1 MAEEK
6 FRLIFETQGL
16 DEIEKQIEESVIA
29 VEKLKERKK
38 ELRKELKEGKIS
50 TEQYATSIFE
60 VNNQIKDYQNK
71 IKSLTTT
78 QAALNVANKEG
89 ALSYNDLTKLYREAE
104 KELRRLEGTLKV
116 NEDGTIELNE
126 AYQEQLEKVRRLR
139 EAIIEFDQS
148 IKDGRTN
155 VGNYKDAVE
164 ELEEK
169 LDEIDSEIKGASAA
183 INGLKDS
190 FEASGEIID
199 KVNGLAT
206 ILSKQGLQTL
216 VRTLGAL
223 AKALLTNPIFLIA
236 AVLIGIYHAL
246 KNTSKGFEA
255 LSKVTQGFGK
265 IASAVFKVI
274 QPLID
279 GIAEALLVVAD
290 LLVDVAD
297 TINKALGN
305 EAVSTL
311 SELQSS
317 LEKVERQA
325 EALSNSFDRMASS
338 IDAAFELIN
347 KRVAGQVKS
356 IRELIDDTQKLSDN
370 LIKESEKTVVELTK
384 ARVKLLND
392 LQSTSGKRF
401 TEFEAALKAGA
412 VVSEQELSTY
422 QKILELDSQIK
433 QIDLDKYRLAEERLN
448 LEAESFGLQ
457 AEALDLLIQI
467 KQTAGEINLE
477 EGKGLD
483 VYKQLREQQI
493 QLVFLQEERA
503 ARTTEE
509 VENARL
515 RLRLA
520 QEQLNAEL
528 AQAKAAAEERKAE
541 QARIQKETEA
551 NNEILSARLK
561 IAESKSKEFFY
572 TLQIEKTEKSNRQQ
586 ALEYLKIVRE
596 EKEKQLLLEYQIA
609 LIQAEQI
616 ENEDERA
623 LAIKEAN
630 RALFEAQEALKK
642 ELSDRA
648 LSIAVDFD
656 IKQNQFDVSSV
667 QGNLF
672 RGLQDFYKAEQ
683 ERLDAFKEQQK
694 QQLQELLDN
703 GLISYQQFTESLQS
717 IEETYFERSQA
728 LQDEFKNNFTFWQQE
743 LVNIGQNTVGLLGE
757 FGANAFELVKAANE
771 DLINQYIQTG
781 KQLPA
786 ATKSTLKTFF
796 AIQKAAAIANIVISQ
811 SQALANELKNAST
824 LPPPANVAYYAA
836 AAARVVATMTSLL
849 STIKGTTFE
858 NALGA
863 AGGGGVGSVAVVSPK
878 TVLGRQIIE
887 TSGSATAQNEANV
900 AKNPDQLRTQQNF
913 VVDVKDIRQG
923 VKQKGNI
930 EDNRQL

>member
-6 FRLIFETQGL
+6 FKLIFETQGL
-16 DEIEKQIEESVIA
+16 DEIEKQIEESVVA
-29 VEKLKERKK
+29 VERLKQRKS
-38 ELRKELKEGKIS
+38 ELRKELKEGKIT
-50 TEQYATSIFE
+50 TEQYATSIFG
-60 VNNQIKDYQNK
+60 VNNEIKDYQNK

-78 QAALNVANKEG
+78 QAALNVANKDS
-89 ALSYNDLTKLYREAE
+89 ALSYNDLTKLYKEAE
-104 KELRRLEGTLKV
+104 KELRRLEGTLKI
-116 NEDGTIELNE
+116 NEDGTIELND
-126 AYQEQLEKVRRLR
+126 AYKEQLEKVKRLR

-155 VGNYKDAVE
+155 VGNYKDAVT

-169 LDEIDSEIKGASAA
+169 LDEIDDEIKGANAA

-236 AVLIGIYHAL
+236 AVLIGIYQAL

-255 LSKVTQGFGK
+255 ITRLTQGFGK
-265 IASAVFKVI
+265 IASAVFKLI

-279 GIAEALLVVAD
+279 AIAEGLLVVAD
-290 LLVDVAD
+290 FLVDIAD
-297 TINKALGN
+297 GIDKAFGN

-311 SELQSS
+311 SELESS
-317 LEKVERQA
+317 LEKIEKQA
-325 EALSNSFDRMASS
+325 EALVNSFDRVASS
-338 IDAAFELIN
+338 IDSAFELLN
-347 KRVAGQVKS
+347 KRVAGQVVS
-356 IRELIDDTQKLSDN
+356 IKELIDDTQKLSNN

-392 LQSTSGKRF
+392 LQSTSGKTF
-401 TEFEAALKAGA
+401 AEFEAALKAGA

-448 LEAESFGLQ
+448 LESESYGLQ

-477 EGKGLD
+477 EGKGID
-483 VYKQLREQQI
+483 IYKQLKEQQI
-493 QLVFLQEERA
+493 QLVFLQEERS
-503 ARTTEE
+503 ARTAEE
-509 VENARL
+509 AENARL
-515 RLRLA
+515 RLKLA

-528 AQAKAAAEERKAE
+528 AAVEISVKERKDE
-541 QARIQKETEA
+541 LARLEYEA
-551 NNEILSARLK
+551 KVNAEILDAKLK
-561 IAESKSKEFFY
+561 IAESKSKEFYY

-586 ALEYLKIVRE
+586 ALEYLKIVRD

-630 RALFEAQEALKK
+630 RNLFESKEALKK
-642 ELSDRA
+642 ELSDKA
-648 LSIAVDFD
+648 LAIAINFD
-656 IKQNQFDVSSV
+656 LKQNQFDVENVS
-667 QGNLF
+667 GNLF
-672 RGLQDFYKAEQ
+672 KGLQEFYKKEQ
-683 ERLDAFKEQQK
+683 ERLTAFREQQK
-694 QQLQELLDN
+694 EQLQQLLDD
-703 GLISYQQFTESLQS
+703 GLISYQQFTDTLQS
-717 IEETYFERSQA
+717 IEETYLERSQQ
-728 LQDEFKNNFTFWQQE
+728 LQDEFKNNFTFWQNE

-757 FGANAFELVKAANE
+757 IGANAFELVKAANE
-771 DLINQYIQTG
+771 DLINQYIQSG
-781 KQLPA
+781 KQLPT
-786 ATKSTLKTFF
+786 ATRNTLKAFF

-811 SQALANELKNAST
+811 SQALANELKNASL

-836 AAARVVATMTSLL
+836 AAARVLATMTSLL
-849 STIKGTTFE
+849 STIKSTTFE
-858 NALGA
+858 SALGMST
-863 AGGGGVGSVAVVSPK
+863 GGIGSVAVVPPK

-887 TSGSATAQNEANV
+887 TSGSVTAQSEANV
-900 AKNPDQLRTQQNF
+900 TKNPDQLRTQQNF

-923 VKQKGNI
+923 VKQKGSI